1 MATALAETPGSPTF
15 RLDPRRCV
23 PIRRVVSSITGRRVI
38 SFWII
43 RSILRAFLNGA
54 PRFSFE
60 VYMSPKYKYEPF
72 LGFCNQRFCLS
83 RKLVSFTKNII
94 DAFVTLAF
102 GHQRTTNSPRSHH
115 ISETSI
121 PVPEA
126 SEAFAFEGDL
136 SRPQIP
142 NKVTH
147 PSEVGIHSQS
157 HE

>member
-72 LGFCNQRFCLS
+72 WVFVIKDSVFHANWFLLQKTLSMRLLLSHSDTKEQQTPHDPITLAKLAFPFLRHLRLSLS
-83 RKLVSFTKNII
+83 RETCHAHRYQTK
-94 DAFVTLAF
+94 
-102 GHQRTTNSPRSHH
+102 
-115 ISETSI
+115 
-121 PVPEA
+121 
-126 SEAFAFEGDL
+126 
-136 SRPQIP
+136 
-142 NKVTH
+142 
-147 PSEVGIHSQS
+147 
-157 HE
+157 